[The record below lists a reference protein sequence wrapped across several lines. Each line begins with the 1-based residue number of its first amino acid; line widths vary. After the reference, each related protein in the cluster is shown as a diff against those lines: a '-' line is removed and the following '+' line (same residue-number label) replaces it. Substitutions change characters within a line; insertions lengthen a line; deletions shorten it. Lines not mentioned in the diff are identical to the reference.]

1 MDSPLRW
8 EVKSCLVRINII
20 LEFFCHV
27 PVMSGQNVCLD
38 VVMSSWPTIRVAHNG
53 RSILHIVMLNYAYLT
68 LHVIF
73 ATVAPRVSV
82 VSAATRLTIE
92 AKQNSLKRQKTAE
105 RNRVYNK
112 SRKSEIATRMKKV
125 FTALEEFKASP
136 PKSESDLEPVGLL
149 MREAY
154 QVIDKA
160 VVKGVLHRNTADRRK
175 ARLAKARQY
184 VLVEAGLYTPSK

>member
-1 MDSPLRW
+1 
-8 EVKSCLVRINII
+8 VLV
-20 LEFFCHV
+20 V
-27 PVMSGQNVCLD
+27 
-38 VVMSSWPTIRVAHNG
+38 VVMSPWPTIQVCHDG
-53 RSILHIVMLNYAYLT
+53 RSLMHVNVIIIHILLL
-68 LHVIF
+68 LVIYT
-73 ATVAPRVSV
+73 TVAPRVSV

-92 AKQNSLKRQKTAE
+92 AKQNSLKRQKTTE

-112 SRKSEIATRMKKV
+112 SKKSEIATRMKKV

-136 PKSESDLEPVGLL
+136 PKSESDLEPVGAL